1 MVFGLLSKADGYTGI
16 CLVFRVGINMSGGA
30 MSKNWVLSCLMGCV
44 FIVTAGMGS
53 LGEQRTIE
61 APEPDTL
68 YSATL
73 IDQSDVSMKLQK
85 VSCNGQTYLFGYKG
99 RSQLSI
105 DFDKI
110 RAIFFF
116 LKDDKIQADVTL
128 SDDSSVEI
136 LVEEDI
142 PWHGVSAYAD
152 VRIDTKDIKKITFH
166 GLTRSE

>member
-1 MVFGLLSKADGYTGI
+1 
-16 CLVFRVGINMSGGA
+16 MSRI
-30 MSKNWVLSCLMGCV
+30 WYLSCLMGCI
-44 FIVTAGMGS
+44 FFVTAGMGS
-53 LGEQRTIE
+53 FGEQRSIE

-73 IDQSDVSMKLQK
+73 IDQADVSMELEK
-85 VSCNGQTYLFGYKG
+85 VSCNGQTYIFGYMG

-105 DFDKI
+105 DFKKI

-116 LKDDKIQADVTL
+116 LKDDKIQASITL
-128 SDDSSVEI
+128 TDGTNADI

-152 VRIDTKDIKKITFH
+152 VRIDTRDIKEIILH
-166 GLTRSE
+166 GPTPVK